1 LHIHKAILAVD
12 DDLDIV
18 SIIKLSLRRY
28 GFNVFAFTDP
38 FLALEHFKLNL
49 NDYDLVLS
57 DVRMPG
63 MTGFEFIVK
72 VREMQPNIKV
82 LLMSAFEI
90 NDSGFSKALPRNTK
104 INGYVQK
111 PVSPKELIKII
122 EKCLDEEEKH

>member
-1 LHIHKAILAVD
+1 M
-12 DDLDIV
+12 
-18 SIIKLSLRRY
+18 
-28 GFNVFAFTDP
+28 
-38 FLALEHFKLNL
+38 
-49 NDYDLVLS
+49 VLS

-72 VREMQPNIKV
+72 VREMQPDIKV

-122 EKCLDEEEKH
+122 EKCLDEGEKH